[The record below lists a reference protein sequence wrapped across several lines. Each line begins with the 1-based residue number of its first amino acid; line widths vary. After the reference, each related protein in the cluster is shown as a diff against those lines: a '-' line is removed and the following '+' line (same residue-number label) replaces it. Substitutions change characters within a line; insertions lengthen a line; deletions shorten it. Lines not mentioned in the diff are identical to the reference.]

1 MIKVNSTVKLNMAA
15 IGRLSKAQI
24 VALEQTAE
32 ALHGEVKDAQVIP
45 MKTGNLTGEAFFCDY
60 SKESQGKAT
69 LVHNAPYARRLY
81 FHPEYHFNKKFH
93 ENAKGKWFEDWADPP
108 DGNGRRSKSV
118 REKYKEIYRR
128 IAGL

>member
-15 IGRLSKAQI
+15 IGRLSMAQI

-81 FHPEYHFNKKFH
+81 FHPEYHFNKEFH
-93 ENAKGKWFEDWADPP
+93 ENAKGKWFEDYVPGGKHDQFA
-108 DGNGRRSKSV
+108 RK
-118 REKYKEIYRR
+118 KYKELYRR